1 MRLVLL
7 ATKPSLEKPA
17 ITTSSVFN
25 LRARLGLSISSAIE
39 GSPEVAPP
47 VGKSI

>member
-7 ATKPSLEKPA
+7 ATKPSLKKLA
-17 ITTSSVFN
+17 TTTSSVFN
-25 LRARLGLSISSAIE
+25 LYTKLKLSISSAIE